1 MTASLF
7 IIALITSP
15 LVTMLSETAVQ
26 LTTNR

>member
-7 IIALITSP
+7 VIALITSP
-15 LVTMLSETAVQ
+15 FWPMLSETAVQ